1 MNPFNFRW
9 QLPLLVVGLTLAGAL
24 PTQAAIHRRASVAQ
38 VATFQVASNAR
49 IAVGSN
55 RSASLA
61 SVRVGDH
68 VSIAYDLEKGTL
80 VAHHISDGV
89 PYNNSVSTTHHQTK
103 ASSFAHIHGIV
114 QSVNTQ
120 SGTLTIDYKG
130 HHLI

>member
-1 MNPFNFRW
+1 MKPFNFRW
-9 QLPLLVVGLTLAGAL
+9 QLPLLITGLILAGAL
-24 PTQAAIHRRASVAQ
+24 PTQAAIHHRVSAAQ
-38 VATFQVASNAR
+38 VETFQVASNAH

-68 VSIAYDLEKGTL
+68 VSIAYDSEKGTL

-89 PYNNSVSTTHHQTK
+89 PHNNSVSSTHHHAKT
-103 ASSFAHIHGIV
+103 SSFAHIHGIV
-114 QSVNTQ
+114 QSVNTK

-130 HHLI
+130 HHLL